1 MSEINL
7 TRPAGSILFRA
18 GDACPGFVV
27 MKSGCIRVS
36 LTSAGGREIVLYRVR
51 PGEICLQTF
60 SCLVEG
66 RRYQAEGQVETEIS
80 GELVPAAE
88 FARRMADNGT
98 FRQRVLEAVARR
110 FADFEH
116 MVETLAFAGLEQRV
130 AEAIIRLAG
139 DSHEVRAT
147 HEQIAVEIG
156 SAREAVSRQVSQLVR
171 NGLISAHRGMIE
183 IVDRDG
189 LSRLAA
195 PPV

>member
-1 MSEINL
+1 MSEIHL

-27 MKSGCIRVS
+27 LTSGCIRVS
-36 LTSAGGREIVLYRVR
+36 LTSAGGRGIVLYRVR

-60 SCLVEG
+60 SCLVDG
-66 RRYQAEGQVETEIS
+66 RRYQAEGQAETEIR
-80 GELVPAAE
+80 GELVPPAE
-88 FARRMADNGT
+88 FTRRMADDGA
-98 FRQRVLEAVARR
+98 FRQQVLEAVARR
-110 FADFEH
+110 FGDFEQ

-130 AEAIIRLAG
+130 AQAITRLAG
-139 DSHEVRAT
+139 NGREVKAT

-171 NGLISAHRGMIE
+171 SGLISAHRGMIE

-189 LSRLAA
+189 LSRLAE